1 MVVLL
6 PRDQTILLGRHAPD
20 PAIRGALAPYD
31 QVSRRHA
38 ELLITGT
45 AARIRDLGSAN
56 GTFVNDIPVSP
67 ETTIPIGEGVR
78 LRFGKELE
86 LALIAGGL
94 S

>member
-1 MVVLL
+1 ME
-6 PRDQTILLGRHAPD
+6 RAGR
-20 PAIRGALAPYD
+20 G
-31 QVSRRHA
+31 RRHA

-45 AARIRDLGSAN
+45 TARIRDLGSVN

-67 ETTIPIGEGVR
+67 ETIVPIGQGLR

-86 LALIAGGL
+86 LALMPGGL